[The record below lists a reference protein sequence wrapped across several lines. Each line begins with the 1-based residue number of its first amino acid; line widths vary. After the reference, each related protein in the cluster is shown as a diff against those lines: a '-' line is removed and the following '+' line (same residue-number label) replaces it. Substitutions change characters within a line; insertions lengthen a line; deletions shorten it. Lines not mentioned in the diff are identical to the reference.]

1 MRDNGGVQGYRD
13 DGVVLRTQKLGE
25 ADRIITLLTRH
36 NGRVRAVARGIRRT
50 KSRFGARL
58 EPFTH
63 VDVMIHPG
71 RSLDVITQAE
81 VIRAYG
87 TPLVIDYPKYTAG
100 TAMLE
105 TAERFTP
112 IEKEPAIRQFLLLVG
127 GLRALGDAIDP
138 PAAIGA
144 DDPGEPDPSDPDDA
158 SDPGNPG
165 TEGSASRSARPCPRT
180 EEGGSDE
187 GASPR
192 AEARAGVFGL
202 RKEGARNERLTDE
215 GKNAGL
221 GRAEANGESTVPR
234 DPRMV
239 LDAYFLR
246 SLTFAGYAPALEA
259 CARCGAPG
267 TTDAVRT
274 PASDSDPDSAVGAKP
289 LVAFAIAAGGMVCAG
304 CRPPGSASPAPP
316 TVALMIALL
325 RGNWDEALR
334 SERRHRV
341 ECSGLVAAYLQ
352 WHLEHSIR
360 SLRHVERA

>member
-1 MRDNGGVQGYRD
+1 MRENGRVQGYRD

-36 NGRVRAVARGIRRT
+36 NGRVRAVAKGVRRT

-71 RSLDVITQAE
+71 RSLDTISQAE

-87 TPLVIDYPKYTAG
+87 TPFVSDYPKYTAG

-112 IEKEPAIRQFLLLVG
+112 VEKEPAIRQFLLLIG
-127 GLRALGDAIDP
+127 GLRALGDAIAPVDP
-138 PAAIGA
+138 VGPADPADDNSAHGAGAPGDDGASGGRDSGA
-144 DDPGEPDPSDPDDA
+144 DGTPGESGDPDDP
-158 SDPGNPG
+158 D
-165 TEGSASRSARPCPRT
+165 T
-180 EEGGSDE
+180 EEAPLD
-187 GASPR
+187 A
-192 AEARAGVFGL
+192 
-202 RKEGARNERLTDE
+202 
-215 GKNAGL
+215 
-221 GRAEANGESTVPR
+221 PR

-246 SLTFAGYAPALEA
+246 SLTFAGYAPALAE

-267 TTDAVRT
+267 LAQAA
-274 PASDSDPDSAVGAKP
+274 PESSDNAGHAKAAKP
-289 LVAFAIAAGGMVCAG
+289 LVAFAIQAGGMVCAG

-316 TVALMIALL
+316 TVALMIALR
-325 RGNWDEALR
+325 RGDWDKAMR

>member
-1 MRDNGGVQGYRD
+1 VQGYRD

-112 IEKEPAIRQFLLLVG
+112 VEKEPAIRQFLLLVG
-127 GLRALGDAIDP
+127 GLRALGDAIGP

-144 DDPGEPDPSDPDDA
+144 DDPGEPDPNDPGDPSHPGNP

-165 TEGSASRSARPCPRT
+165 PEGTTGR
-180 EEGGSDE
+180 DE
-187 GASPR
+187 KPS
-192 AEARAGVFGL
+192 E
-202 RKEGARNERLTDE
+202 
-215 GKNAGL
+215 
-221 GRAEANGESTVPR
+221 VPR

-267 TTDAVRT
+267 TPDAAKI
-274 PASDSDPDSAVGAKP
+274 PASDSDSGRPAGAKP

>member
-1 MRDNGGVQGYRD
+1 MQGYRD

-50 KSRFGARL
+50 KSRFGGRL

-63 VDVMIHPG
+63 VDVMIHYG
-71 RSLDVITQAE
+71 RSLDIITQAE

-87 TPLVIDYPKYTAG
+87 TPLVSDYPKYTAG

-112 IEKEPAIRQFLLLVG
+112 VEKEPAIRQFLLLIG
-127 GLRALGDAIDP
+127 GLRTLGDAL
-138 PAAIGA
+138 
-144 DDPGEPDPSDPDDA
+144 EPDPAAGPDDLGEPSGLGGTGTPGEHSA
-158 SDPGNPG
+158 SGEPGDDGAPGNP
-165 TEGSASRSARPCPRT
+165 A
-180 EEGGSDE
+180 
-187 GASPR
+187 
-192 AEARAGVFGL
+192 
-202 RKEGARNERLTDE
+202 
-215 GKNAGL
+215 
-221 GRAEANGESTVPR
+221 GRADAGESRHSGDAAAPGAAKETPR

-246 SLTFAGYAPALEA
+246 SLTFAGYAPALEE
-259 CARCGAPG
+259 CARCGTPG
-267 TTDAVRT
+267 AR
-274 PASDSDPDSAVGAKP
+274 KP
-289 LVAFAIAAGGMVCAG
+289 LVAFAVPAGGMVCAD
-304 CRPPGSASPAPP
+304 CRPPGSASPAPQ
-316 TVALMIALL
+316 TVALMVQLL
-325 RGNWDEALR
+325 RGDWDEAMR

>member
-1 MRDNGGVQGYRD
+1 MQGYRD

-36 NGRVRAVARGIRRT
+36 NGRVRAVAKGVRRT

-87 TPLVIDYPKYTAG
+87 TPFVTNYPKYTAG

-112 IEKEPAIRQFLLLVG
+112 VENEPAIRQFLLLIG
-127 GLRALGDAIDP
+127 GLRALGDAVE
-138 PAAIGA
+138 PA
-144 DDPGEPDPSDPDDA
+144 DPGVADVAANPDDGMEPE
-158 SDPGNPG
+158 D
-165 TEGSASRSARPCPRT
+165 
-180 EEGGSDE
+180 EE
-187 GASPR
+187 
-192 AEARAGVFGL
+192 EA
-202 RKEGARNERLTDE
+202 
-215 GKNAGL
+215 
-221 GRAEANGESTVPR
+221 GEDPR

-246 SLTFAGYAPALEA
+246 SLTFAGYAPALEE
-259 CARCGAPG
+259 CARCGAPD
-267 TTDAVRT
+267 TSATN
-274 PASDSDPDSAVGAKP
+274 ASNRFSATNRVSASNGANGASGAKP
-289 LVAFAIAAGGMVCAG
+289 LVAFAVAAGGMVCAD
-304 CRPPGSASPAPP
+304 CRAPGSASPAPQ
-316 TVALMIALL
+316 TVALMLALL
-325 RGNWDEALR
+325 RGEWDEAMQ

>member
-1 MRDNGGVQGYRD
+1 
-13 DGVVLRTQKLGE
+13 VLRTQKLGE

-36 NGRVRAVARGIRRT
+36 NGRVRAVAKGIRRT

-63 VDVMIHPG
+63 VDVMVHPG

-87 TPLVIDYPKYTAG
+87 TPLVSDYPKYTAG

-112 IEKEPAIRQFLLLVG
+112 VEKEPAIRQFLLLIG
-127 GLRALGDAIDP
+127 GLRALGDAVEPGDP
-138 PAAIGA
+138 ADGDDGDDLAESGVSGAANDFGGVVA
-144 DDPGEPDPSDPDDA
+144 PE
-158 SDPGNPG
+158 GNE
-165 TEGSASRSARPCPRT
+165 T
-180 EEGGSDE
+180 
-187 GASPR
+187 
-192 AEARAGVFGL
+192 
-202 RKEGARNERLTDE
+202 
-215 GKNAGL
+215 
-221 GRAEANGESTVPR
+221 PR

-246 SLTFAGYAPALEA
+246 SLTFAGYAPALAE
-259 CARCGAPG
+259 CARCGAQ
-267 TTDAVRT
+267 D
-274 PASDSDPDSAVGAKP
+274 KP
-289 LVAFAIAAGGMVCAG
+289 LVGFAVAAGGMVCAD
-304 CRPPGSASPAPP
+304 CRPPGAASPAQH

-325 RGNWDEALR
+325 RGDWDQAMR